1 MSVGVSLLAM
11 AVGQSPAMLAG
22 PTPSLASQLPQGF
35 EVYTGFINI
44 HRVCRSEPA
53 RDAGGSVT
61 KMLAGPTPSLASQLP
76 QGFEVYTGF
85 INIHRCL

>member
-35 EVYTGFINI
+35 EVYTGFMNI

-61 KMLAGPTPSLASQLP
+61 GDVGWTDAFAGKPAPT
-76 QGFEVYTGF
+76 G
-85 INIHRCL
+85 I